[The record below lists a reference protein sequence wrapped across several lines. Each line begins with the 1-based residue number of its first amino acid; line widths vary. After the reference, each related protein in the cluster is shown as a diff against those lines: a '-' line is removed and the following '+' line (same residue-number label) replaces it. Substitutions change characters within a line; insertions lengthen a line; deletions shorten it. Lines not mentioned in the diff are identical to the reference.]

1 MKFKT
6 NFKDMREAVVTIGKA
21 VKKNMSPIEISLVKI
36 EAGEDYV
43 ELSTNGSIGACVKIQ
58 AVVEEA
64 GSFVTSFSGINILSV
79 RKCDGDI
86 NASNEVNENTL
97 VLKYRGGKAKTE
109 LAAVDKVFNS
119 VANPTD
125 DCANVSLPYA
135 SLKSMCKDTVF
146 AADDNVASDLHA
158 IKMNIMDDTDGL
170 LKFTLAACDG
180 KSIAVRTAYAVKDG
194 AYTGEILILPDIL
207 KISLEILETEDENV
221 KISIGNGKLFM
232 ETENART
239 CFPVLDKNYPDL
251 NRILNAKKCS
261 FTASIKKDELIEA
274 LNCASYLQQE
284 QKASSGTE
292 GFVSF
297 KFKENAVTVGFTG
310 MSQYAEVLDSV
321 TTGELPEQ
329 NVLFKTS
336 LIKEIV
342 ALYPNNNVV
351 IGGTTEKNPFWL
363 CCGEHDEYL
372 YYAMPCRLRE

>member
-1 MKFKT
+1 
-6 NFKDMREAVVTIGKA
+6 
-21 VKKNMSPIEISLVKI
+21 
-36 EAGEDYV
+36 
-43 ELSTNGSIGACVKIQ
+43 
-58 AVVEEA
+58 
-64 GSFVTSFSGINILSV
+64 
-79 RKCDGDI
+79 
-86 NASNEVNENTL
+86 
-97 VLKYRGGKAKTE
+97 
-109 LAAVDKVFNS
+109 
-119 VANPTD
+119 
-125 DCANVSLPYA
+125 
-135 SLKSMCKDTVF
+135 MCKDSVL
-146 AADDNVASDLHA
+146 AAEDNVASDLHD
-158 IKMNIMDDTDGL
+158 IMENIMDDTDGL

-342 ALYPNNNVV
+342 ALYPNNIVV

-372 YYAMPCRLRE
+372 YCAMPCRLRE

>member
-1 MKFKT
+1 M
-6 NFKDMREAVVTIGKA
+6 
-21 VKKNMSPIEISLVKI
+21 
-36 EAGEDYV
+36 
-43 ELSTNGSIGACVKIQ
+43 C
-58 AVVEEA
+58 
-64 GSFVTSFSGINILSV
+64 
-79 RKCDGDI
+79 
-86 NASNEVNENTL
+86 SNEVNENTL

-158 IKMNIMDDTDGL
+158 IKVNIMDDTDGL

-180 KSIAVRTAYAVKDG
+180 KSIAVRTAYAVKEG
-194 AYTGEILILPDIL
+194 AYTGEILILPDVL

-372 YYAMPCRLRE
+372 YCAMPCRLRE